1 MPALMPRKVCALRD
15 LRDSVWRVQ
24 FISEDPDL
32 VDEVYQA
39 LKLKADKAAT
49 AVNQI
54 KVEKLEI
61 VLTWPD
67 YISYNAADSWVYQ
80 GLKINLPQRSIVSRV
95 STIIHQ
101 WFEIAR

>member
-1 MPALMPRKVCALRD
+1 MPRKVCALRD

-49 AVNQI
+49 AVDQI

-67 YISYNAADSWVYQ
+67 YITYNAADSWVYQ
-80 GLKINLPQRSIVSRV
+80 GLKKDICHKGLSSQ
-95 STIIHQ
+95 
-101 WFEIAR
+101 E